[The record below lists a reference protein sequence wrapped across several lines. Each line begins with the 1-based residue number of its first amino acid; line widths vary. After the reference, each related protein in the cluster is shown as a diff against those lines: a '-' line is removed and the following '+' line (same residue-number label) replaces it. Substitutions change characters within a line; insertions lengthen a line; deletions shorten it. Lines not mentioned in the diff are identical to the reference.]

1 MGARTQIGLVGLGPM
16 GQALARTL
24 VASGATVQGWNRS
37 PGTVASLPGVLE
49 ASSVTDLARSSDVIV
64 VCVRDH
70 AAFRAAFDG
79 VAAVGTVVNMS
90 SASPDEARRTASW
103 AAERGIR
110 YLSVAIMVPTPSI
123 GTDDALFL
131 ASGPRSE
138 LGAVLP
144 QLASLGTFHHV
155 GDDPGAA
162 SLLDVAMLDVFFAG
176 MTAFLHAAAMMTAD
190 GRTATELVPW
200 ADSVLDVLRGVF
212 AGLAQDVDAGEHPGD
227 EDRLTMDLAAID
239 HIVATSDEAGLDGG
253 FVRAIRDLAAAEVDA
268 GAGDEG
274 FSRVVDALRGAAEG
288 RRPPIRS
295 RTSRA

>member
-1 MGARTQIGLVGLGPM
+1 M

-24 VASGATVQGWNRS
+24 VSSGVTVQGWNRS
-37 PGTVASLPGVLE
+37 PGAVASLPGVLE
-49 ASSVTDLARSSDVIV
+49 ASSVTGLARSSDVVV

-79 VAAVGTVVNMS
+79 VPVPGTVVNMS
-90 SASPDEARRTASW
+90 SATPDEARRTARW

-123 GTDDALFL
+123 GTDEALFL

-138 LGAVLP
+138 LDVVLP
-144 QLASLGTFHHV
+144 DLAALGTFHYL

-176 MTAFLHAAAMMTAD
+176 MTAFLHAAAMMTAE
-190 GRTATELVPW
+190 GRTAIELVPW
-200 ADSVLDVLRGVF
+200 AGSVLDVLRGAF
-212 AGLAQDVDAGEHPGD
+212 EGLARDVDTGEHPGD
-227 EDRLTMDLAAID
+227 EDRLTMDLAAVE

-268 GAGDEG
+268 GRGEDG
-274 FSRVVDALRGAAEG
+274 FSRVVDALRR
-288 RRPPIRS
+288 RRP
-295 RTSRA
+295 